1 METDSSA
8 TPKRRRPALACE
20 ECRQRKIRCDRESP
34 CAHCTRFKRVCKYST
49 STRKETP
56 RHDRTI
62 DLSTSRSQSPPEA
75 PSHNTV
81 EVRAIAREPSH
92 GFADTH
98 EELSHPT
105 PSIEALKNRIQQ
117 LEQKLSE
124 ALSLQ
129 TESRSHQ
136 LPTVASE
143 PTAINGAFS
152 KTRFFG
158 NSQRSICERKFRHLF
173 AMFFRLDAPENVEIH
188 ALLEQTKRLAR
199 TAKAQIILHQPVCS
213 DLRELIPP
221 RRVSDHL
228 VQAYLRAMESVY
240 RIVHIPSFLQAYE
253 LYWID
258 SAAAAPAFI
267 IKILLIMAI
276 GSVFCQ
282 DHTQDGLPISRAVVL
297 QWVYTA
303 QTWLSSPFEKSRLDI
318 DTLQLQCLL
327 LIARQINPVGSD
339 LVWLV
344 AGTLLRTAMHMGL
357 HIDPRHIPDVSPF
370 NAELRRRLW
379 ATVLEINLQTST
391 DAGGLPLISTND
403 YDCEPPM
410 NIDDEQM
417 ESPTAQPTEMFTHSS
432 LQIALLRSLPVRLQ
446 IARFTN
452 DFRSGVSYDEALR
465 LSAELTEIYRD
476 NSTLFQAFNKGV
488 SKPTPFHSRL
498 FDLMTQRFL
507 LALHDPF
514 SIRANPFTSDA
525 PDTAVDPDYTSLLLI
540 GAAVYRDVTAQAIC
554 VIADESLDMLDKR
567 QTSLTALAPSPAH
580 EPQLLV
586 FRAIMERCTAY
597 SMDRVR
603 AGETNIKGY
612 LISSFLLAHIDARL
626 KGEPVE
632 AAVFRA
638 FQEDLKRCVG
648 LLEELVE
655 RAGSSSSVPV
665 VEANV
670 SFSPGEN
677 NDWLSNDDSMPDLG
691 ADMDINTWLTMQGM
705 V

>member
-1 METDSSA
+1 METDRSTA
-8 TPKRRRPALACE
+8 PKRRRSALACE
-20 ECRQRKIRCDRESP
+20 ECRRRKI
-34 CAHCTRFKRVCKYST
+34 
-49 STRKETP
+49 
-56 RHDRTI
+56 
-62 DLSTSRSQSPPEA
+62 RSQSPPEA
-75 PSHNTV
+75 PSQNSPRI
-81 EVRAIAREPSH
+81 RAIAREPSH
-92 GFADTH
+92 GSADTH
-98 EELSHPT
+98 GLSHPT
-105 PSIEALKNRIQQ
+105 PSVEALTDRIQQ

-129 TESRSHQ
+129 AESRSQQ
-136 LPTVASE
+136 LPTVAPE
-143 PTAINGAFS
+143 PTAINGTFS

-173 AMFFRLDAPENVEIH
+173 VMFFLVDAPENAEIH

-199 TAKAQIILHQPVCS
+199 TAKAQIILHQPVCA

-221 RRVSDHL
+221 RRVSDQL
-228 VQAYLRAMESVY
+228 VQTYLRAMESVY

-297 QWVYTA
+297 RWVYTA
-303 QTWLSSPFEKSRLDI
+303 QTWLSSPFEKSRLDL
-318 DTLQLQCLL
+318 DTLQLHCLL

-339 LVWLV
+339 LVWLA

-357 HIDPRHIPDVSPF
+357 HIDPRRIPNISLFD
-370 NAELRRRLW
+370 AELRRRLW

-391 DAGGLPLISTND
+391 DAGGLPLISTDD

-417 ESPTAQPTEMFTHSS
+417 ENPTAQPTEMFTHTS

-452 DFRSGVSYDEALR
+452 DFRRGVSYDEALR
-465 LSAELTEIYRD
+465 LSAELTAIYRD
-476 NSTLFQAFNKGV
+476 NSTLFQTFNKGV

-514 SIRANPFTSDA
+514 TIRAKSNPTYYYSRQMSLQTSLQILSPFTSDA
-525 PDTAVDPDYTSLLLI
+525 PDTAADPDYTSLLLI

-554 VIADESLDMLDKR
+554 VIADECLDMLDKR
-567 QTSLTALAPSPAH
+567 QTSLTALAHSFAH
-580 EPQLLV
+580 EPQLLAL
-586 FRAIMERCTAY
+586 RAIVERSTAY
-597 SMDRVR
+597 CMKRVR

-612 LISSFLLAHIDARL
+612 LISSFLLAYIDARW

-632 AAVFRA
+632 GVVREAFR
-638 FQEDLKRCVG
+638 QDLKRCVG
-648 LLEELVE
+648 LLEELIE
-655 RAGSSSSVPV
+655 RAGDSTSVPAG
-665 VEANV
+665 ETETNV
-670 SFSPGEN
+670 SFSPEN
-677 NDWLSNDDSMPDLG
+677 IDWLANDELMPDLG
-691 ADMDINTWLTMQGM
+691 ADMDINAWLTMQGM